1 MKLASEIIFVKA
13 SAVKVL
19 CESMQRYT
27 IPRLE
32 EKVADGV
39 LSMLK
44 SYKDDELFPMSI
56 DIYEDLV
63 MAEKKKP

>member
-1 MKLASEIIFVKA
+1 MKVASEIIFVKA

-19 CESMQRYT
+19 CESVQRYT

-32 EKVADGV
+32 GKVADGV
-39 LSMLK
+39 LLMLAL
-44 SYKDDELFPMSI
+44 YKDDELFPMSI

-63 MAEKKKP
+63 MAEKIKP